1 MLRRVFWVVVFFFPS
16 KTDDISLMG
25 QNWIITVSFL
35 ALQPLAKSTNT
46 TSFPLSLKL
55 QIPTLRF
62 SCYLRFPS
70 PEETS
75 CQRPAA
81 LPHLLPVP
89 ERTQVQIPPA
99 QTITTT
105 FRWPHP
111 AQRLQ
116 CLSQPRQGLRKWER
130 PSGTGS
136 RWREIAAYGN
146 SSETPKII
154 GITVGGN
161 EGGKTT
167 PIHLFGEC
175 QRQPEARALFS
186 QGFRS
191 WEHQQEHL
199 HVMPRWLSNALQEA
213 MRASQMLITLPS
225 ESLNQHLWSEPI
237 CYRNTLKRS
246 SKTCCSAS
254 PYGTEQASAVSV
266 I

>member
-1 MLRRVFWVVVFFFPS
+1 M
-16 KTDDISLMG
+16 
-25 QNWIITVSFL
+25 
-35 ALQPLAKSTNT
+35 QPLAKSTNT

-55 QIPTLRF
+55 QIPTLWF

-75 CQRPAA
+75 CQCPAA

-89 ERTQVQIPPA
+89 ERTQVQILPA

-116 CLSQPRQGLRKWER
+116 CLSQPRHGLRKWER

-136 RWREIAAYGN
+136 HRREIAAYGN

-161 EGGKTT
+161 KGDKTT
-167 PIHLFGEC
+167 PIQIYLERFEC

-191 WEHQQEHL
+191 
-199 HVMPRWLSNALQEA
+199 
-213 MRASQMLITLPS
+213 
-225 ESLNQHLWSEPI
+225 
-237 CYRNTLKRS
+237 
-246 SKTCCSAS
+246 
-254 PYGTEQASAVSV
+254 
-266 I
+266 